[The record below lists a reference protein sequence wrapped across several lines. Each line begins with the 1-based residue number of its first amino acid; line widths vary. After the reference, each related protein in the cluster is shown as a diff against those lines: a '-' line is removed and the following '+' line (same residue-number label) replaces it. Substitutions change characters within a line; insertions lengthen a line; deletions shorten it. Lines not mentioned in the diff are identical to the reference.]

1 MRVSSTPL
9 AALVLGLPAL
19 CAAFLL
25 PPDLH
30 LTNTQLAALEAIPQ
44 SVDPGSIS
52 VTVGCAGCNWH
63 KDAEDEAG
71 VPFRSGLESDLVRYT
86 PEPYPVDAANS

>member
-30 LTNTQLAALEAIPQ
+30 LTSTQIAALEAIPQ
-44 SVDPGSIS
+44 SVEPGSVS
-52 VTVGCAGCNWH
+52 VSIGCPGCNWH
-63 KDAEDEAG
+63 KDAEDKVG
-71 VPFRSGLESDLVRYT
+71 VPYRSGLESDLVRFIPLYFT
-86 PEPYPVDAANS
+86 VDSRQ

>member
-9 AALVLGLPAL
+9 AALLFGLPAL

-30 LTNTQLAALEAIPQ
+30 LTNSQLAALEVIPQ
-44 SVDPGSIS
+44 PAYPESIGVSVRC
-52 VTVGCAGCNWH
+52 TGCDWH

-71 VPFRSGLESDLVRYT
+71 VPYQPGLESDLVRY
-86 PEPYPVDAANS
+86 ALHRR